1 MRLLLAWPR
10 LAFITVVF
18 ASWFLLTATG
28 RVSALILPKLP
39 LVTNGVWRLLIDPA
53 TYGQIGATLVEFVA
67 ALALSCAAG
76 FFFGFL
82 IGSYRYATE
91 VFEPILVAL
100 YAVPIIIIYPLC
112 ILFFGIGHSSKIAF
126 AAVYGVF
133 PIAINT
139 INGLK
144 NVDRGLVRISLAM
157 GARPVQLLAKV
168 LAPAAWPLIVNG
180 VRLALVME
188 FLAIIAGETLAGAD
202 GLGARI
208 SETAQ
213 LLSAPELF
221 SWVFITIAVSFAVS
235 QFATLL
241 GRLVPASE

>member
-1 MRLLLAWPR
+1 
-10 LAFITVVF
+10 
-18 ASWFLLTATG
+18 
-28 RVSALILPKLP
+28 LILPKVP
-39 LVTNGVWRLLIDPA
+39 LVARGVWRLLIDAA
-53 TYGQIGATLVEFVA
+53 TYSQIGATLQEFVA

-76 FFFGFL
+76 LFVGCL
-82 IGSYRYATE
+82 VGSYRYATD
-91 VFEPILVAL
+91 VFEPIIVAL

-126 AAVYGVF
+126 AAVYGLF

-144 NVDRGLVRISLAM
+144 NVDRTLVRISLAM
-157 GARPVQLLAKV
+157 GAGPIQLLAKV
-168 LAPAAWPLIVNG
+168 LAPAAWPFIVNG
-180 VRLALVME
+180 LRLAIVME
-188 FLAIIAGETLAGAD
+188 FLAVVAGETLAGND

-221 SWVFITIAVSFAVS
+221 SWVCITISVSFAVS
-235 QFATLL
+235 QLATLL
-241 GRLVPASE
+241 GRLVPAPE